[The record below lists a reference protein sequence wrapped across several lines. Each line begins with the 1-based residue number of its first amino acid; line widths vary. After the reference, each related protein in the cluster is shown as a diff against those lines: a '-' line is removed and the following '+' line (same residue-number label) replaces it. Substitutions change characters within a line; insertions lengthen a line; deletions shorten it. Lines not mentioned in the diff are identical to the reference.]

1 MDSALSFPENVRN
14 PRQCSILAASGCDQM
29 LWEGPQVDEKPVCV
43 GPALALVRG
52 MGSFHSAAG
61 RSKPAAPNG
70 PWIVHPG
77 RPGDP
82 DMGNGRKII
91 DEFVDVLRKQVDELE
106 KASTRGLDR
115 LVERGVEELEEF
127 REQVATKSRSS
138 SSSTSPPPPP
148 RPPTTPVPPNPTTPE
163 ATRDAERASR
173 EARSHE
179 RLERRAV
186 KAAKRERQA
195 ERNARRAFRSAER
208 ARLRADGIRRSR
220 RSSHRGRFFAR
231 KNEDA
236 RSPEQV
242 EHDRLVARA
251 RRRAN
256 QRIAFLTHLG
266 SYLATLAIIL
276 VTTRSVR
283 IVAVVGLSWGIGVFC
298 HYLWALTAPKLRDR
312 WVEQEVGA
320 RSAHGVK
327 TERREVE
334 TRSRRSLEDLS
345 ASIAHEIRNPIT
357 AAKSLVQQMG
367 EDPASGD
374 NLEYAETALSELD
387 RVERSISHL
396 LRYAR
401 DEEPRMSRLELR
413 SVALAAIEGLADRAA
428 SSGVE
433 LTIDF
438 DRPGEMRGDGE
449 KLRRV
454 IENLVSNAL
463 EALATAQ
470 TSSPRISVL
479 GGENLAGNEIWLRVV
494 DNGPG
499 ITADERERIWSP
511 FYTTRQE
518 GTGLGLALSR
528 KTIEAHGGR
537 IELLAET
544 RQGAEFVLSFPK
556 DPNLATAKKESDH

>member
-1 MDSALSFPENVRN
+1 
-14 PRQCSILAASGCDQM
+14 
-29 LWEGPQVDEKPVCV
+29 
-43 GPALALVRG
+43 
-52 MGSFHSAAG
+52 
-61 RSKPAAPNG
+61 
-70 PWIVHPG
+70 
-77 RPGDP
+77 
-82 DMGNGRKII
+82 MGNGRKII

>member
-1 MDSALSFPENVRN
+1 MA
-14 PRQCSILAASGCDQM
+14 
-29 LWEGPQVDEKPVCV
+29 
-43 GPALALVRG
+43 
-52 MGSFHSAAG
+52 
-61 RSKPAAPNG
+61 
-70 PWIVHPG
+70 
-77 RPGDP
+77 
-82 DMGNGRKII
+82 NGRKII
-91 DEFVDVLRKQVDELE
+91 DELIDAFRKQVDEFE

-115 LVERGVEELEEF
+115 LVERGVEELEDF
-127 REQVATKSRSS
+127 REQVASKSRPSS
-138 SSSTSPPPPP
+138 SGN
-148 RPPTTPVPPNPTTPE
+148 PPNPPPAPTAPKP
-163 ATRDAERASR
+163 AKPPPTRDAERASR
-173 EARSHE
+173 EAQSRQ
-179 RLERRAV
+179 RLERRAD
-186 KAAKRERQA
+186 KAAKREQRA

-208 ARLRADGIRRSR
+208 ARRRAEGIRRSR
-220 RSSHRGRFFAR
+220 SSSRRRHSGRR
-231 KNEDA
+231 DDEDD
-236 RSPEQV
+236 RSPEETQ
-242 EHDRLVARA
+242 HDRLVARA

-283 IVAVVGLSWGIGVFC
+283 LVAVIGLAWGIGVFC
-298 HYLWALTAPKLRDR
+298 HYLWAFTAPKLRDR
-312 WVEQEVGA
+312 WVEQEVGT

-367 EDPASGD
+367 EDPASSE

-401 DEEPRMSRLELR
+401 DEEPSMERLELR
-413 SVALAAIEGLADRAA
+413 SVAVAAVEGLADRAA

-433 LTIDF
+433 LTIEF

-454 IENLVSNAL
+454 IENLISNAL
-463 EALATAQ
+463 QAISNAAVA
-470 TSSPRISVL
+470 SPRISVL
-479 GGENLAGNEIWLRVV
+479 GGENLAGTEVWLRVI

-499 ITADERERIWSP
+499 IADEDRERIWSP
-511 FYTTRQE
+511 FYTTRRE

-537 IELLAET
+537 IELIAEA
-544 RQGAEFVLSFPK
+544 RRGAEFVLSFPK
-556 DPNLATAKKESDH
+556 DPNPATTDSALGTKENGQ